1 MRMGEKGGGEKERN
15 EREGREGLSK
25 GGGGGRGGEVGDL
38 RRRHFLARPRALLA
52 GGSVAKWPYLLPWSE
67 SRSQPQRDVHARI
80 GIWGLS
86 YPQQE
91 GDVPGRH
98 IAGTHD
104 SWFRNTQNTLAN
116 RIMLRWGRD
125 PGDQEAWRK
134 GQSCKGL
141 ARGSRQGLGTHRW
154 HRLLFEECA
163 CNRLQQQA
171 SCTSTRELVSRHHS
185 CEGTT

>member
-1 MRMGEKGGGEKERN
+1 MGTCAAATFSQ
-15 EREGREGLSK
+15 GREHFWQADRLRN
-25 GGGGGRGGEVGDL
+25 GRTFCHGRNLD
-38 RRRHFLARPRALLA
+38 RNH
-52 GGSVAKWPYLLPWSE
+52 SE
-67 SRSQPQRDVHARI
+67 TSRSQPQRDVHARI

-141 ARGSRQGLGTHRW
+141 ARGSRQGLGTHRR